1 MILHE
6 KIQRGKNVFQ
16 INEAQTKQKNKHLTL
31 INMSV
36 EIYGYIC
43 VHSVS

>member
-43 VHSVS
+43 VRSVS